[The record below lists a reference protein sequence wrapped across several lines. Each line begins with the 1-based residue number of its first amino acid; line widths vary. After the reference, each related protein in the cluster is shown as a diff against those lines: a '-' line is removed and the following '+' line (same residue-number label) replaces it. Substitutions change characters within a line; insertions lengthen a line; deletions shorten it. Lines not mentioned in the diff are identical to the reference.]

1 MWWWKRQIV
10 FLSVQ
15 LPEPGAGWKPP
26 ARRLCCPAVPIAA
39 YGDHLGLTAV
49 FENADVLRT
58 GIFGLHIKI
67 GVPLFRQT
75 ISMDKKAVLAN
86 RCHFVVAQCPC
97 TVVQLSIVTG
107 LLAGIGINAVA
118 LMELRQAVNDVA
130 LRCGACTEQ
139 VKCFRLAD
147 ADRNGNVLQLRSKHI
162 VCSISVGIV
171 NAQMHSN
178 GIASRSLNVHR
189 FPAGDLRQKQGFAA
203 VLIISDQIGNRI
215 FQIILRFFQFES
227 IPFGNEKAAEKTS
240 AEAIAVRTS
249 GSSSASAETGIFLC
263 RGRSAEKGKARQIC

>member
-1 MWWWKRQIV
+1 
-10 FLSVQ
+10 
-15 LPEPGAGWKPP
+15 
-26 ARRLCCPAVPIAA
+26 
-39 YGDHLGLTAV
+39 
-49 FENADVLRT
+49 
-58 GIFGLHIKI
+58 
-67 GVPLFRQT
+67 
-75 ISMDKKAVLAN
+75 MDEKAVLAN

-178 GIASRSLNVHR
+178 GIASRSLNVYR

-227 IPFGNEKAAEKTS
+227 IPFGNEKAAEKH
-240 AEAIAVRTS
+240 V
-249 GSSSASAETGIFLC
+249 
-263 RGRSAEKGKARQIC
+263 GRSNRGENLRFFLRFS